1 MCFNSPEKYV
11 YIYRNIPEVVWT
23 WIWSTGFFLF
33 FLVAWF
39 DFPEQRNQP
48 MFSLHSDTSLQSRSW
63 TQRVKRNQHTIQRER
78 TDAFYIFC
86 LYDVCL
92 SFAIFFFSLT
102 PVFSLPNPSI
112 RKMSYFCQHFSFQ
125 NFHGFLS
132 LWAKKFTWKISI
144 MLWKNK
150 KGYI

>member
-1 MCFNSPEKYV
+1 MKGLQTQKGYSIYKAMCFNSPEKYV

-92 SFAIFFFSLT
+92 SFAIFFFSH
-102 PVFSLPNPSI
+102 SL
-112 RKMSYFCQHFSFQ
+112 F
-125 NFHGFLS
+125 FLS
-132 LWAKKFTWKISI
+132 QTRQLEKWVIFVNTFHFRIF
-144 MLWKNK
+144 MVF
-150 KGYI
+150 